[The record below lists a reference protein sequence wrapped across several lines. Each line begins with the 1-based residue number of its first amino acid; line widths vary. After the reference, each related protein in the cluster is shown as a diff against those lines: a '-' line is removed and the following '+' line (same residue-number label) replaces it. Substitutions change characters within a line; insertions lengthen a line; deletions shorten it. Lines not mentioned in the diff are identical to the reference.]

1 MSIQEDIEI
10 FEDRWKRKK
19 GITMKCV
26 SKKQY
31 ECIKL
36 TKENLKEFLRI
47 VEPYL
52 DSKYVFIQDDND
64 KYCLVKRFEEEKYY
78 FYNDWYVFDWD
89 EATLK
94 SYTDEEFKEQFELVE
109 ERWFTIEIKFKNGSK
124 IEIIESEDSKRSY
137 PTRIKFEEWETTT
150 P

>member
-1 MSIQEDIEI
+1 
-10 FEDRWKRKK
+10 
-19 GITMKCV
+19 MKCV

-64 KYCLVKRFEEEKYY
+64 KYCLVKRFEVEKYY

-89 EATLK
+89 EATLG
-94 SYTDEEFKEQFELVE
+94 
-109 ERWFTIEIKFKNGSK
+109 IKFTSSVCRRASK
-124 IEIIESEDSKRSY
+124 SIQ
-137 PTRIKFEEWETTT
+137 TTDYQCR
-150 P
+150 

>member
-1 MSIQEDIEI
+1 
-10 FEDRWKRKK
+10 
-19 GITMKCV
+19 MKCV

-64 KYCLVKRFEEEKYY
+64 KYCLVKRFEVEKYY
-78 FYNDWYVFDWD
+78 FTMSGMFSIGTKQRGKYIQTKN
-89 EATLK
+89 LK
-94 SYTDEEFKEQFELVE
+94 
-109 ERWFTIEIKFKNGSK
+109 KNLN
-124 IEIIESEDSKRSY
+124 
-137 PTRIKFEEWETTT
+137 
-150 P
+150 